1 MMNISVNKATILI
14 VEDEIIQAKNIG
26 SMLENNNYAVS
37 GIAASGEKALELIE
51 RELPD
56 LILMDIRLKGKLDG
70 IRTTDVFQ
78 KKYDIPVIF
87 ITAYADKETIERAT
101 QTTPHGFI
109 TKPIDEAQLIGSIE
123 TTLYKHKFEHALKE
137 SEAWLHTTVNS
148 ITQGIIA
155 LELNGKIRF
164 ANPAAREMVASVD
177 RNIVGLHLGDII
189 QLEGVD
195 ERSFTQE
202 LIAGALQNNNRS
214 EYMSEFYLIDPA
226 RNKVPIELKASPIR
240 KQGNQVLGLVVILTD
255 VTKRKQAAER
265 EKQMMETEKLAA
277 LGTLISGIAHEI
289 NNPNHFILLNIPLLE
304 GVWNDILPILDQY
317 HQEKGD
323 FDIGGSSYSEM
334 RREFQEICKYI
345 KSGASKIKK
354 IVSDLKQF
362 SKRASNNYQEDVDLN
377 NIVRSAIT
385 LVNNKIKKATDRFV
399 MDLDE
404 NLPVFK
410 GNTQQL
416 EQVIINLIQN
426 SCDALTSKKQAVR
439 VQTRLNSA
447 KNYIEF
453 EVADEGCGIEQKDL
467 SKIFDHFYTTK
478 REKGGTGLGLSISKQ
493 IIERH
498 RGNFTI
504 DSAPGEGTVVTCR
517 LPLPDGE

>member
-1 MMNISVNKATILI
+1 MNISVEKSAILI
-14 VEDEIIQAKNIG
+14 VEDEVVQAKNI
-26 SMLENNNYAVS
+26 SSLLKNNNYAIA
-37 GIAASGEKALELIE
+37 GIAASGEKALQLIE
-51 RELPD
+51 QELPD

-70 IRTTDVFQ
+70 IKTTDVFQ

-87 ITAYADKETIERAT
+87 ITAYADKETIKRAT

-123 TTLYKHKFEHALKE
+123 TTLYKCRFEQALKE

-148 ITQGIIA
+148 INQGIIA

-164 ANPAAREMVASVD
+164 ANPAAHKLVADS
-177 RNIVGLHLGDII
+177 NKPIVGLHLGDLMH
-189 QLEGVD
+189 LEGV
-195 ERSFTQE
+195 EARSFTQD
-202 LIAGALQNNNRS
+202 LIDKALKGERKS
-214 EYMSEFYLIDPA
+214 EYISEFYLTDPD
-226 RNKVPIELKASPIR
+226 RKKIPIELKALPIR
-240 KQGNQVLGLVVILTD
+240 KQGNQILGLAVILSD
-255 VTKRKQAAER
+255 VTERKQAVER

-304 GVWNDILPILDQY
+304 GVWNDILPILDHY

-334 RREFQEICKYI
+334 RAEFQEICQYI

-354 IVSDLKQF
+354 IVNDLKQF
-362 SKRASNNYQEDVDLN
+362 SKRATNNYQEDVDLN
-377 NIVRSAIT
+377 KVVRSATT
-385 LVNNKIKKATDRFV
+385 LLNNKIKKATDRFAV
-399 MDLDE
+399 DLDE
-404 NLPVFK
+404 DLPIFK

-426 SCDALTSKKQAVR
+426 SCDALTSKKQSIR
-439 VQTRLNSA
+439 VKTVFYSEPE
-447 KNYIEF
+447 YIEL
-453 EVADEGCGIEQKDL
+453 EVIDKGCGIDKKDF

-478 REKGGTGLGLSISKQ
+478 REQGGTGLGLSISKQ

-498 RGNFTI
+498 QGTFAI
-504 DSAPGEGTVVTCR
+504 DSKSGKGTTVTCR
-517 LPLPDGE
+517 LPLPDGQ